1 MVRLEK
7 LPEKSIID
15 GLKRTLDFYEIH
27 LNPTMAEGIPVC
39 RTWPRYNPENRTQPS
54 KDASAIF
61 GYIAKAVILLPFD
74 LQESLRSQVS
84 GTRLTWKDLAI
95 RAYLNGDMI
104 YPQSTTL
111 DGPRGVDE

>member
-1 MVRLEK
+1 MAKLTK

-15 GLKRTLDFYEIH
+15 GLKGSLDFYVIH
-27 LNPTMAEGIPVC
+27 LNPTMSEGIAVC
-39 RTWPRYNPENRTQPS
+39 RSWPKYRPENRTLAS
-54 KDASAIF
+54 KAASAIF
-61 GYIAKAVILLPFD
+61 GYIAKAVMTLPPNLVD
-74 LQESLRSQVS
+74 SYAKQTS

-111 DGPRGVDE
+111 DDWWRDDE